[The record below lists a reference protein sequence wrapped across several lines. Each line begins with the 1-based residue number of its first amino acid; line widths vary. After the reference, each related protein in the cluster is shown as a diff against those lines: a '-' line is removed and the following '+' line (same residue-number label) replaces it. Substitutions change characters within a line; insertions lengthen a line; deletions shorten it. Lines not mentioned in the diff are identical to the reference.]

1 MANTPEQSSTIPAAT
16 SGSRSKLLSTN
27 VKKFLSKDALAH
39 PQKALT
45 VELHN
50 DEVRSKMAE
59 EGEKK
64 AVERGNVEKAKG
76 KNV

>member
-1 MANTPEQSSTIPAAT
+1 MANPTSTSQQQPIPAAT

-27 VKKFLSKDALAH
+27 FKKFLSKDALAH

-50 DEVRSKMAE
+50 DEQRSKMAE
-59 EGEKK
+59 DAKEGDS
-64 AVERGNVEKAKG
+64 KG
-76 KNV
+76 TSA